1 MTKFLPFTTL
11 GNNQVEGPLSTQ
23 TVDYYEV
30 AVGTDRRYP
39 KTRDNV
45 VAFTNVGTNTSV
57 TFEHLALQPVT
68 SVYYV
73 TVRAYSASF
82 ATAEVT
88 STGIT
93 PGVDSM
99 VNGIINIA
107 VFSSLILNP
116 LMILFNFFWL
126 LF

>member
-1 MTKFLPFTTL
+1 MELPISP
-11 GNNQVEGPLSTQ
+11 QI
-23 TVDYYEV
+23 VDNYEV

-45 VAFTNVGTNTSV
+45 VAFTNVGKNTSV
-57 TFEHLALQPVT
+57 TFEHLELQPVT

-73 TVRAYSASF
+73 TVRAHSANF
-82 ATAEVT
+82 ATAEET

-99 VNGIINIA
+99 VNGIKSFTF
-107 VFSSLILNP
+107 VFVYLVS
-116 LMILFNFFWL
+116 
-126 LF
+126 